1 MKLKIYFL
9 LVFPIL
15 VSAQSKVKF
24 FNEVNIAYTVPNQ
37 LENTF
42 LKEGFKN
49 NFGFFSEFEH
59 VTYKKFGFINGFQI
73 NKYNVT
79 NSSVAGNAKN
89 ATLQT
94 IHLKLVY
101 HLKVTN
107 KINID
112 PYVGYGFIEFRNI
125 NKTYGNSYILGTN
138 FNYNLYKK
146 LSLLVGVQY
155 NATQYDIT
163 TNAAEKLFF
172 NSSNNLQLN
181 IGLNFRFRTL
191 D

>member
-1 MKLKIYFL
+1 MKIKTYLLLLFPL
-9 LVFPIL
+9 LVY
-15 VSAQSKVKF
+15 SQNKVFF
-24 FNEVNIAYTVPNQ
+24 FNEINFAYTVPNQ

-59 VTYKKFGFINGFQI
+59 ITYKRFGFINGFQI
-73 NKYNVT
+73 NEYSVT
-79 NSSVAGNAKN
+79 NRAIAGNSKS

-94 IHLKLVY
+94 IHLKVVY
-101 HLKVTN
+101 HLKVAN

-112 PYVGYGFIEFRNI
+112 PYIGYGFIEFKGI
-125 NKTYGNSYILGTN
+125 DKTFGNSYILGTN
-138 FNYNLYKK
+138 FNYNIYKK

-163 TNAAEKLFF
+163 TNAAEKHFF

-181 IGLNFRFRTL
+181 IGLNFRFKAL
-191 D
+191 E